1 MKISTQG
8 IKDNAQHVA
17 GLLVGLTALRLT
29 GLRYSKAERG
39 TKWFSTVAANMAA
52 DGVSFSML
60 PYAMVAA

>member
-29 GLRYSKAERG
+29 GLRYSKAERN

-52 DGVSFSML
+52 DGVSFSLL